1 MKRRKITMRLLKLIA
16 FFMVLT
22 YFGLFCSRSSPKNY
36 PIQPINFTRVKI
48 TDNFWKPRLET
59 NRTVTIPYAF
69 KMNEETGRLNNLR
82 KAAGLLEGPYIG
94 RRFNDSDVYK
104 AMEGAA
110 YSLAMHPDASLEET
124 LDEIITIIAAAQ
136 EEDGYIYAAR
146 TVDPENPAPGAGNRR
161 WIHLPGSHELYNA
174 GHLYEAAVAH
184 FQTTG
189 KRTFLDIAIKNANL
203 LLSVFGPDKKLDTSG
218 HQEIEIG
225 LPKLFRITRK
235 SAYLDLA
242 KFFLDQRGQPHD
254 SEPYPDDSVYSIYN
268 GREYRQDH
276 IPILKQTEAVGHAV
290 RAAYMYAGMAD
301 VAALTGNIAY
311 IHAIDR
317 IWEDVTEKKLYLTGG
332 IGARHT
338 SEAFGDA
345 YELPN
350 REAYNETC
358 AAIGNVLWNHRMFL
372 LHGEGKYIDVLER
385 TLYNGLLSGVSL
397 SGDRFFYQNPLE
409 STGGYERSPWFEVSC
424 CPANI
429 ARFLPSL
436 PGYIYAQK
444 EGTLYVNLFI
454 TNTADIILKD
464 MPLQIRQET
473 SYPWDGQIQ
482 ITVKPEKPFDFI
494 LYVRIPGWAQSQP
507 VPGDLYRYEPS
518 ETNPIKLKINGQA
531 TRLDLRQ
538 GYARIDRLWS
548 SEDVVDIILPM
559 PVRQVV
565 AHEAVAEN
573 LGKIAF
579 ERGPIVYCAE
589 EADNGKVLDL
599 NIENRK
605 TWTHHFLPGLL
616 GGLTVLEGTANRSS
630 QSVQI
635 TMIPYYS
642 WAHRGA
648 GEMAVWMRRS
658 SGPLKK

>member
-1 MKRRKITMRLLKLIA
+1 
-16 FFMVLT
+16 MVLI
-22 YFGLFCSRSSPKNY
+22 YFSLFCSRSSPKDY
-36 PIQPINFTRVKI
+36 PIQPITFTKVKI
-48 TDNFWKPRLET
+48 GDNFWQPRLET
-59 NRTVTIPYAF
+59 NRTITIPYAF

-82 KAAGLLEGPYIG
+82 KAAGLREGPYQG

-110 YSLAMHPDASLEET
+110 YSLAMFPNASLEEA
-124 LDEIITIIAAAQ
+124 LDQMITIIAGAQ

-146 TVDPENPAPGAGNRR
+146 TVDPNNPAPGAGNRR
-161 WIHLPGSHELYNA
+161 WIHLSGSHELYNA
-174 GHLYEAAVAH
+174 GHLYEAAVAY
-184 FQTTG
+184 FQATG
-189 KRTFLDIAIKNANL
+189 KRTFLDIALKNADL
-203 LLSVFGPDKKLDTSG
+203 LTSVFGPDKKLDTSG

-225 LPKLFRITRK
+225 LPKLYRVTRK
-235 SAYLDLA
+235 NAYLDLA
-242 KFFLDQRGQPHD
+242 KFFLDQRGQPHE
-254 SEPYPDDSVYSIYN
+254 SEPYPEDSVFSIYN
-268 GREYRQDH
+268 GRKYRQDH
-276 IPILKQTEAVGHAV
+276 IPVLEQTEAVGHAV
-290 RAAYMYAGMAD
+290 RAAYMYSGMAD
-301 VAALTGNIAY
+301 VAALTGNIPY

-317 IWEDVTEKKLYLTGG
+317 IWEDVVKTKLYLTGG

-350 REAYNETC
+350 KEAYNETC
-358 AAIGNVLWNHRMFL
+358 AAVGNVLWNHRMFL

-397 SGDRFFYQNPLE
+397 SGDLFFYQNPLE

-436 PGYIYAQK
+436 PGYVYAQK
-444 EGTLYVNLFI
+444 KGALYINLFM
-454 TNTADIILKD
+454 TNDADIILDD
-464 MPLQIRQET
+464 MPLHIRQKT

-482 ITVKPEKPFDFI
+482 ITVSPEKPSDFI
-494 LYVRIPGWAQSQP
+494 LYVRVPGWAQSQP
-507 VPGDLYRYEPS
+507 VTGDLYRYESLATKPV
-518 ETNPIKLKINGQA
+518 KLKINNQT

-538 GYARIDRLWS
+538 GYACINRLWS
-548 SEDVVDIILPM
+548 PGDMLEILFPM

-565 AHEAVAEN
+565 AHEAIKGN

-589 EADNGKVLDL
+589 EADNGRVLDL
-599 NIENRK
+599 TIDSGE
-605 TWTHHFLPGLL
+605 TWTHQFRPDLL
-616 GGLTVLEGTANRSS
+616 GGLTMLEGTANRGG
-630 QSVQI
+630 QSAQI
-635 TMIPYYS
+635 IMIPYYA

-648 GEMAVWMRRS
+648 GEMTVWLKRS
-658 SGPLKK
+658 Q

>member
-1 MKRRKITMRLLKLIA
+1 MTLI
-16 FFMVLT
+16 
-22 YFGLFCSRSSPKNY
+22 YFSLFCSRSNPNDY
-36 PIQPINFTRVKI
+36 PIQPITFTKVKI
-48 TDNFWKPRLET
+48 ADNFWKPRMET

-69 KMNEETGRLNNLR
+69 KMNEETGRLDNLR
-82 KAAGLLEGPYIG
+82 KAAGLLDGPYLG

-110 YSLAMHPDASLEET
+110 YSLAMHSDASLDKT
-124 LDEIITIIAAAQ
+124 LDQMITIIAGAQ

-146 TVDPENPAPGAGNRR
+146 TVDPNKPVPGAGNRR
-161 WIHLPGSHELYNA
+161 WIHLAGSHELYNA

-184 FQTTG
+184 FHATG
-189 KRTFLDIAIKNANL
+189 KRTFLDIALKNANL
-203 LLSVFGPDKKLDTSG
+203 LTSVFGPNKKLDTSG

-225 LPKLFRITRK
+225 LSKLYRVTRK
-235 SAYLDLA
+235 NAYLDLA
-242 KFFLDQRGQPHD
+242 KFFLDQRGQPHE
-254 SEPYPDDSVYSIYN
+254 SEPYPEDSVFSIYN
-268 GREYRQDH
+268 GRKYRQDH
-276 IPILKQTEAVGHAV
+276 IPVLEQTEAVGHAV
-290 RAAYMYAGMAD
+290 RAAYMYAAMAD
-301 VAALTGNIAY
+301 VAALSGNIQY
-311 IHAIDR
+311 LHAIDR
-317 IWEDVTEKKLYLTGG
+317 IWENVAEKKLYLTGG

-345 YELPN
+345 FELPN

-358 AAIGNVLWNHRMFL
+358 AAVGNVLWNHRMFL

-397 SGDRFFYQNPLE
+397 SGNRFFYQNPLE

-436 PGYIYAQK
+436 PGYVYAQK
-444 EGTLYVNLFI
+444 RGALYINLFM
-454 TNTADIILKD
+454 TNTAAIILGD
-464 MPLQIRQET
+464 IPLHVRQET
-473 SYPWDGQIQ
+473 SYPWDGHIQ
-482 ITVKPEKPFDFI
+482 ITVSPEKPSDFI
-494 LYVRIPGWAQSQP
+494 LYVRVPGWAQSQP
-507 VPGDLYRYEPS
+507 VPGDLYRYES
-518 ETNPIKLKINGQA
+518 IETKPVQLKINGSVIE
-531 TRLDLRQ
+531 LDLRQ
-538 GYARIDRLWS
+538 GYARIDRRWS
-548 SEDVVDIILPM
+548 PGDRLEVMFPM

-565 AHEAVAEN
+565 AHKAIEGN

-599 NIENRK
+599 TIDSGE
-605 TWTHHFLPGLL
+605 TWTHQFRPDML
-616 GGLTVLEGTANRSS
+616 GGLTILAGKAQHGS

-635 TMIPYYS
+635 TLIPYYS

-648 GEMAVWMRRS
+648 GEMIVWLNRS
-658 SGPLKK
+658 Q